1 MALVAHVLHTPI
13 SEIDEMDV
21 GELVEWADEA
31 ARLTKLLYRGHR

>member
-21 GELVEWADEA
+21 GELVQWADEA
-31 ARLTKLLYRGHR
+31 ARLAKTLYR